1 MSTATITAKGQ
12 ITIPKDIRQAL
23 NLKSQDRVIFVV
35 EGERAILIPARRR
48 SIMELR
54 GTLPSPI
61 PFPGHQQIRQEIRRK
76 RGEVLD
82 QEATK

>member
-48 SIMELR
+48 SIMKLR

-61 PFPGHQQIRQEIRRK
+61 PFADHQQIRQEVRRK
-76 RGEVLD
+76 RGEMLT